1 MTMKITE
8 SYEGSERILPSGAV
22 AELVGLNRD
31 YLDLLIASPGGDP
44 VSLSPIVLDGLRQ
57 ASPKGLDA
65 MSACSYSLFVIEA
78 RHVAAV
84 DSPVGSCVHDP
95 VSRRYGAGPPEAGAW
110 PSFAQAALSFAWQL
124 CRQNP
129 MSARVMLGFTEA
141 TATALAAM
149 DPWKLRS
156 VAARQLLPLQPRW
169 SGNPCFW
176 PDLLR
181 SAGAMDPL
189 RLDLARLL
197 GVQLLAADL
206 HAWQAAPQRR
216 RGQQ

>member
-1 MTMKITE
+1 MKITE
-8 SYEGSERILPSGAV
+8 SYEGVERLLPSGAV

-31 YLDLLIASPGGDP
+31 YLDLLIASTGADA
-44 VSLSPIVLDGLRQ
+44 VSLPPAVLDGLRQ
-57 ASPKGLDA
+57 ASAMALDA

-78 RHVAAV
+78 RQVGAV
-84 DSPVGSCVHDP
+84 DNPTGNCVHDP
-95 VSRRYGAGPPEAGAW
+95 VTKRYGAGAFEGGAW
-110 PSFAQAALSFAWQL
+110 PSFTMAALSFAWQL
-124 CRQNP
+124 CRQSP
-129 MSARVMLGFTEA
+129 MSARVMLGFSESA
-141 TATALAAM
+141 AAALAAM
-149 DPWKLRS
+149 DSWKLRS
-156 VAARQLLPLQPRW
+156 MASRQVLPLQPRW

-206 HAWQAAPQRR
+206 HAWRATPERPRR
-216 RGQQ
+216 